1 MHKKEV
7 DREPASFELEAAMDK
22 YDNPGDHLPQ
32 ALDEKAYKAFTIDRI
47 LDEVLKKAYSIIFF
61 FFWPTKPSPS
71 TEFWTKC

>member
-47 LDEVLKKAYSIIFF
+47 LDEVLKKAYLTAVRAVR
-61 FFWPTKPSPS
+61 PCKTGCEASPH
-71 TEFWTKC
+71 C